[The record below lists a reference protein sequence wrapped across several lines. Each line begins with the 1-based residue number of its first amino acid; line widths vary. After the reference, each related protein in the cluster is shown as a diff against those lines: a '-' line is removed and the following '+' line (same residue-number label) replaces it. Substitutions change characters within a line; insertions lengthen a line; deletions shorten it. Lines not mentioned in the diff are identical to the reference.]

1 MNKVLLYLSRIF
13 LGFIFLIAGINGYF
27 VIFDFEPFIA
37 TSPEA
42 MALFKFEYLLIFEK
56 FLEIVCGV
64 LLLSNRFVPLAL
76 AILSPIVANIFL
88 LHLILD
94 HSLLV
99 LAVILVIMY
108 SFICCFVTE
117 KALKVFWRKSLHI
130 NTSLSYTFCVK
141 FVSSLQ

>member
-1 MNKVLLYLSRIF
+1 MNKVLLHLSRTL
-13 LGFIFLIAGINGYF
+13 LGLIFLIAGLNGYF

-76 AILSPIVANIFL
+76 AILSPIIANIFL
-88 LHLILD
+88 LHLFLD

-108 SFICCFVTE
+108 GYLFFCY
-117 KALKVFWRKSLHI
+117 RKSFKSILEKKPFH
-130 NTSLSYTFCVK
+130 
-141 FVSSLQ
+141 